1 MGLIQQIK
9 KDEDLDKTYDN
20 LMGISNSSSESGNS
34 EEEPVI
40 EKQTSTKNSS
50 NSLEN
55 VNTTM
60 VKYSDAEERLQQ
72 DVSAIL
78 QEKVAQNPEA
88 YTADVEN
95 LQAVQERKTKL
106 VIDSAL
112 NLMEN
117 GDYKVPRQDRQQVA
131 KDVAANIV
139 GFGVLQRL
147 LDDDNISEIMVNGAK
162 SIYVEEKGLLHLTD
176 VQFKN
181 EAQCSQ
187 IIDRILAPL
196 GRHVDEA
203 SPDVDARLPDG
214 SRVNVIIP
222 PLALNGNVITIRKFP
237 KSSITM
243 DDMIKFGSLDRR
255 MASFLEACVLAKE
268 STIVSG
274 STSSGKSLAVSNKLF
289 SVGKQGE
296 LIYKKIGDIKVGD
309 SVYSRSGA
317 PTKVIGVYPQG
328 KLPVYE
334 VELKDGRII
343 TCSGNHQWTIAKTSH
358 GAIVECVMTTNEMLE
373 KGVIRLGTN
382 YKDGIIRHQ
391 SKYWLPN
398 SEMLKSESVGLP
410 IHPWLLGA
418 LIGNGYLCGKGS
430 RLEFSTADVWFA
442 EKINKIYPDGN
453 LIKRNSHNYSWGFLD
468 HGVLKA
474 EICNLGLDVYSHEKF
489 IPEIYKYAS
498 TEQRIEL
505 IRGLFDTDG
514 SCSKDGHASY
524 STVSK
529 QLATDV
535 LDVMRT
541 LGFTGR
547 ITKDERANKYK
558 NSDGTAYVVHI
569 SGGHTNPFSYLRKA
583 EKYDKNYG
591 RKHEARV
598 AQSYVDCEEDK
609 YSYLAGFLFQ
619 TKLIR
624 NVPHIHSNK
633 LNPELMERLLS
644 ALPEHS
650 SFISSR
656 EQSDF
661 SINCPSVPNT
671 NCHNGVVSITKSLG
685 YADTPVMERSIPDG
699 MLNADFLRGM
709 ADFSANIHG
718 GNVTFTLSDHVLDE
732 IEKLL
737 KAVRLNYTRINGE
750 ICIPYYPSELVHDS
764 EKVRLLREWESGY
777 SGNYTLRNDYTPI
790 VDIRKTNRS
799 EEMVCIK
806 VADDS
811 HTFVLADGTVTHN
824 TTLLNALSGYI
835 PSNERILTIEDSA
848 ELRLLQD
855 HVVRLESRPANIDG
869 KGRVTINDLVINAL
883 RMRPDRLIVGECRG
897 EETLAMLQA
906 MNTGHDGSLTTVHA
920 NHSKD
925 VVSRLETMASMA
937 STTLSE
943 AAIKSQIA
951 SAINIIV
958 QQARLQDG
966 SRKIVEITEITG
978 MEGNVISM
986 QKIFEFVQT
995 GVRTTVK
1002 DGKMVKKVEGYFD
1015 ATGVRPKCYDKFV
1028 EMGIHVGDDWF
1039 EKRHKE

>member
-9 KDEDLDKTYDN
+9 KDEDLDKTYAN
-20 LMGISNSSSESGNS
+20 LMGTSNSSSESGNS

-40 EKQTSTKNSS
+40 EKQTGAKNSS
-50 NSLEN
+50 DYLVN

-72 DVSAIL
+72 DVSSIL
-78 QEKVAQNPEA
+78 QEKVAQNPDD
-88 YTADVEN
+88 YTADAEN

-117 GDYKVPRQDRQQVA
+117 GDYKVPRQDRQQVS

-139 GFGVLQRL
+139 GFGVLQKL
-147 LDDDNISEIMVNGAK
+147 LDNDDISEIMVNGAK

-274 STSSGKSLAVSNKLF
+274 STSSGK
-289 SVGKQGE
+289 
-296 LIYKKIGDIKVGD
+296 
-309 SVYSRSGA
+309 
-317 PTKVIGVYPQG
+317 
-328 KLPVYE
+328 
-334 VELKDGRII
+334 
-343 TCSGNHQWTIAKTSH
+343 
-358 GAIVECVMTTNEMLE
+358 
-373 KGVIRLGTN
+373 
-382 YKDGIIRHQ
+382 
-391 SKYWLPN
+391 
-398 SEMLKSESVGLP
+398 
-410 IHPWLLGA
+410 
-418 LIGNGYLCGKGS
+418 
-430 RLEFSTADVWFA
+430 
-442 EKINKIYPDGN
+442 
-453 LIKRNSHNYSWGFLD
+453 
-468 HGVLKA
+468 
-474 EICNLGLDVYSHEKF
+474 
-489 IPEIYKYAS
+489 
-498 TEQRIEL
+498 
-505 IRGLFDTDG
+505 
-514 SCSKDGHASY
+514 
-524 STVSK
+524 
-529 QLATDV
+529 
-535 LDVMRT
+535 
-541 LGFTGR
+541 
-547 ITKDERANKYK
+547 
-558 NSDGTAYVVHI
+558 
-569 SGGHTNPFSYLRKA
+569 
-583 EKYDKNYG
+583 
-591 RKHEARV
+591 
-598 AQSYVDCEEDK
+598 
-609 YSYLAGFLFQ
+609 
-619 TKLIR
+619 
-624 NVPHIHSNK
+624 
-633 LNPELMERLLS
+633 
-644 ALPEHS
+644 
-650 SFISSR
+650 
-656 EQSDF
+656 
-661 SINCPSVPNT
+661 
-671 NCHNGVVSITKSLG
+671 
-685 YADTPVMERSIPDG
+685 
-699 MLNADFLRGM
+699 
-709 ADFSANIHG
+709 
-718 GNVTFTLSDHVLDE
+718 
-732 IEKLL
+732 
-737 KAVRLNYTRINGE
+737 
-750 ICIPYYPSELVHDS
+750 
-764 EKVRLLREWESGY
+764 
-777 SGNYTLRNDYTPI
+777 
-790 VDIRKTNRS
+790 
-799 EEMVCIK
+799 
-806 VADDS
+806 
-811 HTFVLADGTVTHN
+811 

-943 AAIKSQIA
+943 AALKAQIA

-1015 ATGVRPKCYDKFV
+1015 ATGVRPKCYDKFM